1 MRYSET
7 GEMLEPLYIEY
18 RKAGCPVVRADF
30 EVSGGGLGPLRFDAD
45 LNVTENYR
53 IRVRGYSVP
62 RPTPGST
69 LWEHDAWRQPTPG
82 WVFRAF
88 YEMRQFGNW
97 RQHSERII
105 YPELLVPVP
114 QAL

>member
-1 MRYSET
+1 MMRYSET

-30 EVSGGGLGPLRFDAD
+30 EMRGGGLSPVRFDVD

-53 IRVRGYSVP
+53 IHVWCRQVP
-62 RPTPGST
+62 RSVRPTA
-69 LWEHDAWRQPTPG
+69 WEQDAWRQPTPG

-88 YEMRQFGNW
+88 YEMRQTGNW
-97 RQHSERII
+97 RQHAERQIH
-105 YPELLVPVP
+105 PELLIPTP